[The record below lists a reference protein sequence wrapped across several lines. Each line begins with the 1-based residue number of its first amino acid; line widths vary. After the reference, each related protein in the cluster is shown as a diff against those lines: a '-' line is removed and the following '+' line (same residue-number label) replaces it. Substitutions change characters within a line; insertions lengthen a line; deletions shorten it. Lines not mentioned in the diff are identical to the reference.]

1 MEMIRNASSLRKR
14 NHEHLTSLKIVGVGW
29 DMTAISNRRDDVIS
43 KLVPGGALGLAHL
56 SDEALLANTRRLV
69 GKSNELLA
77 ALLAHL
83 AEVEARGVHRT
94 RRCSSLYTYCIY
106 ELRFSE
112 DAAARRSSAARLVKQ
127 FPPLLDAIANGE
139 LHLTGLL
146 LIGPHLTPDN
156 HVAVLGRA
164 KFRTKKELGKLV
176 RDLNPLPQVP
186 DRIEPL
192 GPATLRALRNPTWEE
207 YVTSLAPQIRELPL
221 GERPC
226 DWVDDAD
233 VATEVESLGGAHRTV
248 ARGAVVVET
257 VATRSNAGTGDA
269 PRMTN
274 GAERATEGAGQLTKS
289 AEQATETV
297 LLPVGPIPR
306 DLPPVTGPQHYQVQF
321 STIEEHAQ
329 LIERAKA
336 LLARS
341 HPGVTLG
348 ELHLEAMKLLVASL
362 EKRRFAVTSRPQRHA
377 PARHR
382 NESPTQKSGATHE
395 SKAISPP
402 RQRGNE
408 TGKHQR
414 EREREREASD
424 IAPLGGEETNMDAA
438 AALYQRGDET
448 ADVST
453 PRQRGNETSKHQRE
467 REREA
472 SDIAPLG
479 DEETNMDGA
488 AALCQRGDE
497 TADVSTPRQ
506 RGNETSKHQR
516 DAVDVAALDGEATNA
531 DAEWP
536 RQRGGETSRR
546 EPEIVEIEESAE
558 EGGDL
563 VSPRR
568 CGELGASRRSR
579 YVPAVERREVYRRDD
594 GRCTFVDTRG
604 ERCRETRYLE
614 LHHLQPF
621 ARNGGSVAANLALRC
636 AAHNALA
643 AEEDFGRRLVMAHR
657 DSPRHEAFARQP
669 LAILEEKD

>member
-1 MEMIRNASSLRKR
+1 
-14 NHEHLTSLKIVGVGW
+14 
-29 DMTAISNRRDDVIS
+29 MTAISNRSVDVIS
-43 KLVPGGALGLAHL
+43 KLMPGGALGLAHL

-127 FPPLLDAIANGE
+127 FPLLLDAIANGE

-146 LIGPHLTPDN
+146 LIGPHLTPEN

-192 GPATLRALRNPTWEE
+192 GPTTVRALRNPTWEE

-226 DWVDDAD
+226 DWMHDSGLV
-233 VATEVESLGGAHRTV
+233 TTVESIRESPGIVGR
-248 ARGAVVVET
+248 AVVVEA
-257 VATRSNAGTGDA
+257 VATQSGASAQDSHRTRGTADRATDSDGAKDSERA
-269 PRMTN
+269 TAAATTD
-274 GAERATEGAGQLTKS
+274 GAERGTES
-289 AEQATETV
+289 AEESTDGDR
-297 LLPVGPIPR
+297 LPVGPIPR

-321 STIEEHAQ
+321 STVEEHAQ

-341 HPGVTLG
+341 RPGVTLG

-362 EKRRFAVTSRPQRHA
+362 EKRRFAVTNRQQRHA
-377 PARHR
+377 PGRDIRGEATTP
-382 NESPTQKSGATHE
+382 ESGTTHE
-395 SKAISPP
+395 SKAVSSPRQRGSETTEHQRGREASHIAPLGGGKTNTDAAAALCQLDNGTAAVSSP

-408 TGKHQR
+408 TRNHQDGAGAV
-414 EREREREASD
+414 AS
-424 IAPLGGEETNMDAA
+424 
-438 AALYQRGDET
+438 
-448 ADVST
+448 
-453 PRQRGNETSKHQRE
+453 
-467 REREA
+467 
-472 SDIAPLG
+472 LG
-479 DEETNMDGA
+479 D
-488 AALCQRGDE
+488 
-497 TADVSTPRQ
+497 
-506 RGNETSKHQR
+506 
-516 DAVDVAALDGEATNA
+516 EATNA
-531 DAEWP
+531 DAEW

-546 EPEIVEIEESAE
+546 ARDILEIEESAE

-563 VSPRR
+563 VSPP
-568 CGELGASRRSR
+568 GELGASRRSR
-579 YVPAVERREVYRRDD
+579 YVAAVERREVYRRDD
-594 GRCTFVDTRG
+594 GRCTYVDMRG

-621 ARNGGSVAANLALRC
+621 ARNGDSVAANLALRC

-643 AEEDFGRRLVMAHR
+643 AEEDFGRQLIMARR
-657 DSPRHEAFARQP
+657 DSPRHEAFTRQR
-669 LAILEEKD
+669 LVVFEEKD

>member
-1 MEMIRNASSLRKR
+1 
-14 NHEHLTSLKIVGVGW
+14 
-29 DMTAISNRRDDVIS
+29 MTAISNRSVDVIS
-43 KLVPGGALGLAHL
+43 KLMPGGALGLAHL

-127 FPPLLDAIANGE
+127 FPLLLDAIANGE

-146 LIGPHLTPDN
+146 LIGPHLTPEN

-192 GPATLRALRNPTWEE
+192 GPTTVRALRNPTWEE

-226 DWVDDAD
+226 DWMHDSGLV
-233 VATEVESLGGAHRTV
+233 TTVESIRESPGIVGR
-248 ARGAVVVET
+248 AVVVEA
-257 VATRSNAGTGDA
+257 VATQSGASAQDSHRTRGTADRATDSDGAKDSERA
-269 PRMTN
+269 TAAATTD
-274 GAERATEGAGQLTKS
+274 GAERGTES
-289 AEQATETV
+289 AEESTDGDR
-297 LLPVGPIPR
+297 LPVGPIPR

-321 STIEEHAQ
+321 STVEEHAQ

-341 HPGVTLG
+341 RPGVTLG

-362 EKRRFAVTSRPQRHA
+362 EKRRFAVTNRQQRHA
-377 PARHR
+377 PGRDIRGEATTP
-382 NESPTQKSGATHE
+382 ESGTTHE
-395 SKAISPP
+395 SKAVSSP

-408 TGKHQR
+408 TRNHQDGAGAV
-414 EREREREASD
+414 AS
-424 IAPLGGEETNMDAA
+424 
-438 AALYQRGDET
+438 
-448 ADVST
+448 
-453 PRQRGNETSKHQRE
+453 
-467 REREA
+467 
-472 SDIAPLG
+472 LG
-479 DEETNMDGA
+479 D
-488 AALCQRGDE
+488 
-497 TADVSTPRQ
+497 
-506 RGNETSKHQR
+506 
-516 DAVDVAALDGEATNA
+516 EATNA
-531 DAEWP
+531 DAEW

-546 EPEIVEIEESAE
+546 ARDILEIEESAE

-563 VSPRR
+563 VSPP
-568 CGELGASRRSR
+568 GELGASRRSR
-579 YVPAVERREVYRRDD
+579 YVAAVERREVYRRDD
-594 GRCTFVDTRG
+594 GRCTYVDMRG

-621 ARNGGSVAANLALRC
+621 ARNGDSVAANLALRC

-643 AEEDFGRRLVMAHR
+643 AEEDFGRQLIMARR
-657 DSPRHEAFARQP
+657 DSPRHEAFTRQR
-669 LAILEEKD
+669 LVVFEEKD